1 LNTVPLAFQKL
12 EAAYPNLSP
21 RLRKAARYVQKHSA
35 EVALYPLRRVA
46 AEAGVSPTTLVRL
59 AADLGFPTYNAFRN
73 AFREKIVRTGAE
85 RYATNASRA
94 IADASDGF
102 GATYKLAQQKL
113 SASLDSMF
121 RTISAADIARAG
133 TMLHAA
139 SKIYIVGMRSMYS
152 ATFYF
157 DYVLRTFD
165 RKSVLVEDRMGM
177 LIEEI
182 GEISSKDV
190 LLVISFEPYV
200 ITAVKAV
207 EYAVHAGAS
216 VIAVTDSNLSPIAVH
231 ANQVLVVPTASISF
245 YQSLAPTMALLET
258 ILAYMLNK
266 AGKKAVDRIAAEF
279 ERRAQ
284 FGSYWVD

>member
-1 LNTVPLAFQKL
+1 LNSVPPAVERL
-12 EAAYPNLSP
+12 EAEYSKLSP
-21 RLRKAARYVQKHSA
+21 RLRKAARYVQKHPT
-35 EVALYPLRRVA
+35 EVALYPLRQVA
-46 AEAGVSPTTLVRL
+46 AGAGVSPTTLVRL
-59 AADLGFPTYNAFRN
+59 ATDLGFPTYNAFRN
-73 AFREKIVRTGAE
+73 AFRDKIVRTGAE
-85 RYATNASRA
+85 RYATDASRA
-94 IADASDGF
+94 LADAPDGF
-102 GATYKLAQQKL
+102 DVVYEQARQKL

-121 RTISAADIARAG
+121 STISAADVARAG
-133 TMLHAA
+133 GVLHAA
-139 SKIYIVGMRSMYS
+139 AKIYIVGMRSMYS

-177 LIEEI
+177 LIDEI

-200 ITAVKAV
+200 IAAVKAV
-207 EYAVHAGAS
+207 EYAAHAGAS
-216 VIAVTDSNLSPIAVH
+216 IIAITDSNLSPVAVR
-231 ANQVLVVPTASISF
+231 ASQVLVVPTSSISF

-258 ILAYMLNK
+258 ILAYMLKK

-279 ERRAQ
+279 KRRAQ

>member
-1 LNTVPLAFQKL
+1 
-12 EAAYPNLSP
+12 
-21 RLRKAARYVQKHSA
+21 
-35 EVALYPLRRVA
+35 
-46 AEAGVSPTTLVRL
+46 
-59 AADLGFPTYNAFRN
+59 
-73 AFREKIVRTGAE
+73 
-85 RYATNASRA
+85 
-94 IADASDGF
+94 
-102 GATYKLAQQKL
+102 
-113 SASLDSMF
+113 
-121 RTISAADIARAG
+121 
-133 TMLHAA
+133 MLHAA